1 MKGENM
7 EKKPTTENAEPNML
21 NIRLHEELIK
31 RIKVFCAE
39 KEITVQE
46 FVTDAII
53 EKLGLVYKERRKKSR
68 L

>member
-1 MKGENM
+1 MKGEHM
-7 EKKPTTENAEPNML
+7 EKKPTTENAETNML
-21 NIRLHEELIK
+21 NISLQKELIK
-31 RIKVFCAE
+31 RVKVFCAE

-53 EKLGLVYKERRKKSR
+53 EKLGLVYKERRRKSR

>member
-1 MKGENM
+1 M

>member
-1 MKGENM
+1 M
-7 EKKPTTENAEPNML
+7 EKKPTTENAETNML
-21 NIRLHEELIK
+21 NISLQKELIK
-31 RIKVFCAE
+31 RVKVFCAE

-53 EKLGLVYKERRKKSR
+53 EKLELVYKERRRKSR

>member
-1 MKGENM
+1 MK
-7 EKKPTTENAEPNML
+7 KKPTMENAEPNML
-21 NIRLHEELIK
+21 NISLQKELIK
-31 RIKVFCAE
+31 RVKVFCAE

-53 EKLGLVYKERRKKSR
+53 EKLGLVYKERRRKSR

>member
-7 EKKPTTENAEPNML
+7 EKNPTTENAEPNML
-21 NIRLHEELIK
+21 NISLQKELIK
-31 RIKVFCAE
+31 RVKVFCAE

-53 EKLGLVYKERRKKSR
+53 EKLGLVYKERRRKSR